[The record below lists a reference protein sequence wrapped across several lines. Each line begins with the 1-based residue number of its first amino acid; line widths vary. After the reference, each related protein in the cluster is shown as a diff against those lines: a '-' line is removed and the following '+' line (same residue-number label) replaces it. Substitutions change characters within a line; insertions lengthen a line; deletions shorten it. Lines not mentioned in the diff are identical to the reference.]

1 MKSAFRFATALLCLS
16 FVAADGI
23 AQPSEVDQLVASGE
37 EYYRNGLYRQAVAS
51 FRQAFTQDSSNL
63 QAARGLGSSA
73 MQLQDWRNAKT
84 GFEAA
89 HSLSPED
96 CSVTNSLAYVYL
108 ALKIEERAKATYE
121 EIVGKPGSP
130 GCDPGNNFAKVNLAS
145 LYLRSR
151 NEEDKGRALQVL
163 NQVVNAESQDTSLL
177 ARAHFSLGT
186 LYRQN
191 KNYDLAI
198 THLEKTFEYDPAK
211 LDGRYNLGLLY
222 FNKQQFDKALI
233 HLEKAYA
240 EQEGDYNI
248 NLMLG
253 LVHNEMPGGQ
263 EKAQGY
269 LQRAV
274 DLIADL
280 EPSARPDRNLPHR
293 YLGNIYNDMGEPAK
307 AIEVIQAALPLVKD
321 ATERAGLLCTKGK
334 SLEKLGRYEEAL
346 GIFESIAG
354 DPQWG
359 SYAQTEIKRQENLIA
374 RDQAQRGN

>member
-1 MKSAFRFATALLCLS
+1 MNAVLRFATTLLCLS
-16 FVAADGI
+16 LAASSGR
-23 AQPSEVDQLVASGE
+23 AQTSEVDQLVASGE
-37 EYYRNGLYRQAVAS
+37 EYYRNGMYRQAIAS
-51 FRQAFTQDSSNL
+51 FRQAFTQDGSNL
-63 QAARGLGSSA
+63 QAAQGLGNA
-73 MQLQDWRNAKT
+73 AVQLQDWRNAKT
-84 GFEAA
+84 GLEAA
-89 HSLSPED
+89 HTLSPED

-130 GCDPGNNFAKVNLAS
+130 GCDPGNNFAKVNLAN
-145 LYLRSR
+145 LYMRSR
-151 NEEDKGRALQVL
+151 NDEEKSRALQVL
-163 NQVVNAESQDTSLL
+163 NQVVNAETQDTSLL
-177 ARAHFSLGT
+177 ARAHFALGT

-198 THLEKTFEYDPAK
+198 THLEKTYEYDPAK
-211 LDGRYNLGLLY
+211 QEGRYNLGLLY
-222 FNKQQFDKALI
+222 FNKQQYDKALV

-240 EQEGDYNI
+240 EQENDYNT

-274 DLIADL
+274 DLIAAL
-280 EPSARPDRNLPHR
+280 EPGARPDKNLPHR

-307 AIEVIQAALPLVKD
+307 AIEVVEAGLPLIKD
-321 ATERAGLLCTKGK
+321 PTERAGLLCTKAK
-334 SLEKLGRYEEAL
+334 AMEKLGRYEEAL
-346 GIFESIAG
+346 SLFETIID

-359 SYAQTEIKRQENLIA
+359 SYALTEIKRQENLIA
-374 RDQAQRGN
+374 RSQAQQGN

>member
-1 MKSAFRFATALLCLS
+1 MNSVLRFATATLLLTL
-16 FVAADGI
+16 AAAGAL
-23 AQPSEVDQLVASGE
+23 AQPSEVDQLIASGD

-51 FRQAFTQDSSNL
+51 FRQAFTQDANSL
-63 QAARGLGSSA
+63 QAAKGLGSAA

-84 GFEAA
+84 GLEAA
-89 HSLSPED
+89 HTLAPED
-96 CSVTNSLAYVYL
+96 CSITSNLAYVYL

-130 GCDPGNNFAKVNLAS
+130 GCDPANNFAKVNLAS

-151 NEEDKGRALQVL
+151 NEEEKGRALQIL
-163 NQVVNAESQDTSLL
+163 NQVVNAEVQDTSLL

-211 LDGRYNLGLLY
+211 LEGRYNLGLLY
-222 FNKQQFDKALI
+222 FNKQLYEKALA

-240 EQEGDYNI
+240 EQEDDYNI

-253 LVHNEMPGGQ
+253 LVHNEMPGGA
-263 EKAQGY
+263 EKAEGY

-274 DLIADL
+274 DLIAAL
-280 EPSARPDRNLPHR
+280 EPGARPDKNLPHR
-293 YLGNIYNDMGEPAK
+293 YLGNIYNDKGEPAR
-307 AIEVIQAALPLVKD
+307 AIEVIEAALPLVKD
-321 ATERAGLLCTKGK
+321 ATERAGLLCTKAKG
-334 SLEKLGRYEEAL
+334 LEKLGRYEEAL
-346 GIFESIAG
+346 ALFESIID

-359 SYAQTEIKRQENLIA
+359 SYALTEIKRQENLIA